1 MTELTTED
9 GLVDSIN
16 VSLILGITPNNLR
29 QLVFRK
35 LLIPVGKEKRRSL
48 FRLADVLRIKEA
60 RTPIVPSE

>member
-16 VSLILGITPNNLR
+16 ASLTLGITPNNLR

-35 LLIPVGKEKRRSL
+35 LLTPVGKDKRRSL
-48 FRLADVLRIKEA
+48 FRLADVQRIKEA

>member
-16 VSLILGITPNNLR
+16 ASLTLGITPNNLR

-35 LLIPVGKEKRRSL
+35 LLTPVGKDKRRSL

>member
-16 VSLILGITPNNLR
+16 ASLTLGITPNNLR

-35 LLIPVGKEKRRSL
+35 LLTPVGKDKRRSL
-48 FRLADVLRIKEA
+48 FRLADVQRIKEA
-60 RTPIVPSE
+60 RTPIVPSA